1 LAIRRSLAT
10 FLHAKATPGEPSVL
24 PARIG
29 IDKPP
34 FAPYTHARMIWIAPS
49 EKDAASD
56 NASEDSSADL
66 GSEVK
71 RWFAANKLRNNVAAE
86 PNAARQTAKGG
97 TPRRRREA
105 GRKARQGERGGVHQF
120 GVPPRGNA
128 NFAWVQHF
136 IHHLAPAAPGS
147 SGGMA
152 GFVLANGSMSS
163 NQSGDCPRGAHSKT
177 RSTNSQSL
185 GRQRDIRR
193 ALIEADRVDTA
204 LRDSALSQSEAIPQ
218 VVSEAKDNMV
228 ALPGQLFHRRH
239 LATQPSVQ

>member
-1 LAIRRSLAT
+1 
-10 FLHAKATPGEPSVL
+10 
-24 PARIG
+24 
-29 IDKPP
+29 
-34 FAPYTHARMIWIAPS
+34 MIWIVPS
-49 EKDAASD
+49 EKDAAND
-56 NASEDSSADL
+56 NASKDSSADL
-66 GSEVK
+66 GFEVK

-86 PNAARQTAKGG
+86 PSAARQTAKGG

-105 GRKARQGERGGVHQF
+105 GRRATQGERGGVHQF

-163 NQSGDCPRGAHSKT
+163 NQSGDCPRGAHSTT
-177 RSTNSQSL
+177 RSSNSQSL

-193 ALIEADRVDTA
+193 APIEADLV
-204 LRDSALSQSEAIPQ
+204 
-218 VVSEAKDNMV
+218 NCMV
-228 ALPGQLFHRRH
+228 ALPGQLFYSTQIPVCLWFLVKSKAAKDRRAHRRET
-239 LATQPSVQ
+239 LFIDARDFDGDKRRIFGKN